1 MYLIFDTETTGL
13 PQSYKAPLTDFNNWP
28 RLVQLAWQLHDER
41 GNLISQGSIIVQ
53 PNGFSIPYT
62 SEKIHGIS
70 TERAAKEGI
79 PLSECLDQF
88 EVALAQTQHVAGHN
102 IEFDINIVGC
112 EFLREGRT
120 NMLEQM
126 SSLDTKEFGTEF
138 CAIPGGKGGKF
149 KWPTLTELH
158 EKLFHVKFEEA
169 HDAAYDVAATGKC
182 FFELIRI
189 GVIPTVNGISKN
201 DVVYEAPILQDSNFK
216 SEKTDTQDPV
226 SSEPEIEIDE
236 NLKFVH
242 LHVHSQY
249 SILQSTTTIDALIK
263 KSLAMGSPAVA
274 VTDAG
279 NMMGAFHFVSAA
291 HKKGIKPI
299 VGAELNLCRN
309 HTDRSAKDDGYP
321 VVLLAKNFKGYQNLS
336 KLSSIAYTEG
346 FYYVPRIS
354 RDLLVEYKEGLILCT
369 GSLWGEIPSTILNIG
384 EEKAEELFV
393 FWKEQFGE
401 DFYAELNNH
410 GLEEEQFVNRTL
422 VRLCEKHNVKY
433 FAANNSYYTEKSDAE
448 AQDALICVKEG
459 EKVSAM
465 AKLSCALVT

>member
-13 PQSYKAPLTDFNNWP
+13 PQNYNAPLTDFNNWP
-28 RLVQLAWQLHDER
+28 RLVQLAWQLHGER

-53 PNGFSIPYT
+53 PNGFSIPYS

-70 TERAAKEGI
+70 TERATKEGI
-79 PLSECLDQF
+79 PLNECLDQF
-88 EVALAQTQHVAGHN
+88 EAALAQTQFVAGHN

-120 NMLEQM
+120 NVLEQI
-126 SSLDTKEFGTEF
+126 SSMDTKEFGTDF
-138 CAIPGGKGGKF
+138 CAIPGGRGGKF

-189 GVIPTVNGISKN
+189 GVIPASAGIAK
-201 DVVYEAPILQDSNFK
+201 DEVIYEAPVLQDSNFK
-216 SEKTDTQDPV
+216 SEK
-226 SSEPEIEIDE
+226 SSELTPEQTSQSVEVDE
-236 NLKFVH
+236 NQKFVH

-263 KSLAMGSPAVA
+263 KSIAMGSPAVA

-299 VGAELNLCRN
+299 VGAELNMCRN

-321 VVLLAKNFKGYQNLS
+321 VVLLAKNFKGYQNLA

-354 RDLLVEYKEGLILCT
+354 RDLLLEYKEGLILCT
-369 GSLWGEIPSTILNIG
+369 GSIWGEIPSTILNIG

-410 GLEEEQFVNRTL
+410 GLEEEQVVNRTL
-422 VRLCEKHNVKY
+422 VRFCEKHNVKY

-459 EKVSAM
+459 EKVSTPS
-465 AKLSCALVT
+465 KYI